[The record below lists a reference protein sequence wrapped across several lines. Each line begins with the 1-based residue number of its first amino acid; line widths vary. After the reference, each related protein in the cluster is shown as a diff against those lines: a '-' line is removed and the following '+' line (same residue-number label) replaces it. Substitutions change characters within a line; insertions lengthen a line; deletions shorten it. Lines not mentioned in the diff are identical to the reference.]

1 MYEIVGMEN
10 MLEWNDVSLAM
21 FLLQDYYWFY
31 CLRNF
36 FFKCGQ
42 YHIQVWT
49 DHSPTT
55 DLHVQKEAWT
65 FVHSQ

>member
-1 MYEIVGMEN
+1 MMC
-10 MLEWNDVSLAM
+10 LWLCS
-21 FLLQDYYWFY
+21 Y
-31 CLRNF
+31 CKIITDFTVHIIYL

-55 DLHVQKEAWT
+55 DLHVQKEAWK